1 MAQGA
6 DSIRAMALADL
17 GTATAAHA
25 FTQIYHH
32 HHSWLVNLLWRKLG
46 NVDNAADLA
55 QDTFARLLSAGD
67 AATLRE
73 PRAYLTTV
81 SSRLTAHYYRR
92 LALER
97 AYLEALALQ
106 PEATAPCPE
115 TRALVLEALT
125 AVSCVLD
132 QLPPRTREAF
142 LMSQLDGLTYREIA
156 EQLDVSVNVVQ
167 KAMGKAF
174 VHCYAAVYG

>member
-1 MAQGA
+1 
-6 DSIRAMALADL
+6 MALADL
-17 GTATAAHA
+17 GTASAGQA
-25 FTQIYHH
+25 FTTIYRAHH
-32 HHSWLVNLLWRKLG
+32 NWLVNLLWRKLG
-46 NVDNAADLA
+46 NIDNAADLA
-55 QDTFARLLSAGD
+55 QDTFARLLHADD
-67 AATLRE
+67 AAALRE

-81 SSRLTAHYYRR
+81 SSRLAAHHFRR

-97 AYLEALALQ
+97 SYLEALALQ
-106 PEATAPCPE
+106 PEATSPSPE

-132 QLPPRTREAF
+132 RLPPRTREAF

-156 EQLDVSVNVVQ
+156 EALGVTVNVVQ

-174 VHCYAAVYG
+174 EHCYHAVYG

>member
-1 MAQGA
+1 
-6 DSIRAMALADL
+6 MALADL
-17 GTATAAHA
+17 SAASAGHA
-25 FTQIYHH
+25 FTSIYRN
-32 HHSWLVNLLWRKLG
+32 HHSWLVNMLWRKLG

-55 QDTFARLLSAGD
+55 QDTFARLLLANDASA
-67 AATLRE
+67 LRE

-81 SSRLTAHYYRR
+81 SSRLAAHHFRR

-97 AYLEALALQ
+97 AYLDALALQ
-106 PEATAPCPE
+106 PEATASSPE

-132 QLPPRTREAF
+132 QLPARTRDAF
-142 LMSQLDGLTYREIA
+142 LMSQLDGMTYREIA
-156 EQLDVSVNVVQ
+156 EVLDVTVNVVQ

-174 VHCYAAVYG
+174 EHCYHAVYG